1 MQDWKKNEVKRTRSR
16 IQRSISLLR
25 GISLNKVGS
34 A

>member
-1 MQDWKKNEVKRTRSR
+1 MQDWKKNEDKRTRSG
-16 IQRSISLLR
+16 IPKSISLLR